1 METLEAIK
9 LFLCDLIK
17 PIVTEAVAEAIPKPE
32 PEQSL
37 HLLTLAQAIKTYP
50 ISHSTIYR
58 LFDRGQ
64 LSKHKL
70 GKRTALDE
78 RELMVLYRK
87 ETLTGTTAR
96 RTSERYPS

>member
-32 PEQSL
+32 PKQSL
-37 HLLTLAQAIKTYP
+37 AIKTYP